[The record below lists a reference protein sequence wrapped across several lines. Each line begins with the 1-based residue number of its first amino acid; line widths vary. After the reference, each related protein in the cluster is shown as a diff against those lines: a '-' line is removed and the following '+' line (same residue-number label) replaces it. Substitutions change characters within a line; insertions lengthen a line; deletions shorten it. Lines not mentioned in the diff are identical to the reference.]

1 MKYLF
6 FFLAASLLV
15 LTACNNND
23 SKKDTASAETVLADS
38 LNKQVDDVH
47 IKGMAKMARLSKM
60 QQRTQQLLDSLG
72 KLPAKAR
79 QAATPV
85 KEELEGLL
93 KELNYADFAMDK
105 WMTEFYVD
113 HKDTLKDNLSA
124 RIEYLRNQQTV
135 AGKVTDAILG
145 SLQKGDSLLQQI
157 R

>member
-6 FFLAASLLV
+6 FFMTSGLLL
-15 LTACNNND
+15 LTACNND
-23 SKKDTASAETVLADS
+23 SKKDTPSAETVLADS
-38 LNKQVDDVH
+38 LNKLVDDVH

-60 QQRTQQLLDSLG
+60 QQRTQQLIDSIG
-72 KLPAKAR
+72 KLPAKAKT
-79 QAATPV
+79 AATPL
-85 KEELEGLL
+85 KEKLESLL

-113 HKDTLKDNLSA
+113 HKDTLKDKLSA
-124 RIEYLRNQQTV
+124 RIEYLRDQQTV

>member
-6 FFLAASLLV
+6 LLMTTGLLL

-23 SKKDTASAETVLADS
+23 SKKVTPSAETVLADS
-38 LNKQVDDVH
+38 LNKLVDDVH

-60 QQRTQQLLDSLG
+60 QQHTQQLIDSIG

-79 QAATPV
+79 LAATPV
-85 KEELEGLL
+85 KEKLEGLL

-113 HKDTLKDNLSA
+113 HKDTLRDKLSA
-124 RIEYLRNQQTV
+124 RIEYLRDQQNV

>member
-6 FFLAASLLV
+6 FLMTSSLLL
-15 LTACNNND
+15 LTACNNER
-23 SKKDTASAETVLADS
+23 KKDTPSAETVLADS
-38 LNKQVDDVH
+38 LNKLVDDVH

-72 KLPAKAR
+72 KLPAKA
-79 QAATPV
+79 QKTAAPV
-85 KEELEGLL
+85 KEKLEGLL

-105 WMTEFYVD
+105 WMTEFYVA
-113 HKDTLKDNLSA
+113 HKDTLKDKLSA
-124 RIEYLRNQQTV
+124 RIEYLRDQQTV

>member
-1 MKYLF
+1 
-6 FFLAASLLV
+6 
-15 LTACNNND
+15 
-23 SKKDTASAETVLADS
+23 
-38 LNKQVDDVH
+38 
-47 IKGMAKMARLSKM
+47 MARLSKM
-60 QQRTQQLLDSLG
+60 QQRTQQLLDSLE

-124 RIEYLRNQQTV
+124 RIEYLRSQQTV

-145 SLQKGDSLLQQI
+145 SLQKGDSLLQRI